1 MRWPAAGP
9 SMWRDWACRA
19 PSPRPR
25 GGDRTSA
32 PGKSP
37 IAGRRNLEP
46 CWWTTPVSSAS
57 ATENG
62 WRARTKQPS
71 TPLSRGP
78 PPDGRCHGWHRRRQI
93 HVDPRGR
100 QSGPAGPSEPDLS
113 GPGNRQPNR
122 GAMRHEIA
130 AKHAASRGSLSA
142 GPCGCR
148 RRRGSQSTLAARA
161 RGRPAAQ
168 GEPSGSTGR
177 SSTFAAGSRRR
188 RRLSSTSV
196 TALPHGILTARLQK
210 PVSAHPHQ
218 PLQCTRPA
226 RDRSRG
232 LMQAAEWGWP
242 VTLRHFHH
250 ASPRLSPEGSGA
262 LWRAVGGWHV
272 SGLCGHLHAA
282 GL

>member
-1 MRWPAAGP
+1 
-9 SMWRDWACRA
+9 
-19 PSPRPR
+19 
-25 GGDRTSA
+25 
-32 PGKSP
+32 
-37 IAGRRNLEP
+37 
-46 CWWTTPVSSAS
+46 
-57 ATENG
+57 
-62 WRARTKQPS
+62 
-71 TPLSRGP
+71 
-78 PPDGRCHGWHRRRQI
+78 
-93 HVDPRGR
+93 
-100 QSGPAGPSEPDLS
+100 
-113 GPGNRQPNR
+113 
-122 GAMRHEIA
+122 MRHEIA

-232 LMQAAEWGWP
+232 LMQAAEWGWRVTATPFSSRLPAPFARGVRGLLARCRGLACIRPLRPSSCCGP
-242 VTLRHFHH
+242 VGCARIGPQISAARSKALCCRPSDPVSRRLRRPL
-250 ASPRLSPEGSGA
+250 ALRPPRDLDG
-262 LWRAVGGWHV
+262 
-272 SGLCGHLHAA
+272 
-282 GL
+282 